1 MKMML
6 CIALGHE
13 QCGSSLSACGKVW
26 SILVAVIHCGWLAC
40 IYYYFGILM
49 SWCRL
54 GPNQC

>member
-26 SILVAVIHCGWLAC
+26 SILVAVIHCNPLPNTCVLGGYIFLC
-40 IYYYFGILM
+40 IIQV
-49 SWCRL
+49 RAAR
-54 GPNQC
+54 